1 MLNSPI
7 HPPIEPA
14 APPVAPARIPAAATR
29 HTSVECPATPAYLG
43 VKRCIDWF
51 CATATLILLGPLI
64 GLLALRVRA
73 DSPGPAFFRQARAG
87 WRARPFTLRKF
98 RSMRTDA
105 DPFGDSPQHG
115 GDPRITRI
123 GRWLRE
129 TSLDELPQLI
139 NVVRGEMSLVGP
151 RPLYL
156 QQMGE
161 WNERQR
167 GRLLMPPGLTGLA
180 QINGRGALTIE
191 QKLEWDVRYVESA
204 CLKTDLL
211 IIWRTFRN
219 VFRQS
224 GIYEV
229 QYSSGKAR
237 RSGR

>member
-1 MLNSPI
+1 MSNRPTPRSLESK
-7 HPPIEPA
+7 PP
-14 APPVAPARIPAAATR
+14 APSGGPGGV
-29 HTSVECPATPAYLG
+29 VCPATPSYLF

-64 GLLALRVRA
+64 LLLAVRVRA
-73 DSPGPAFFRQARAG
+73 DSPGPAFFRQTRAG
-87 WRARPFTLRKF
+87 WRARPFTLLKF

-115 GDPRITRI
+115 GDPRITRL

-156 QQMGE
+156 QQIAE

-204 CLKTDLL
+204 CLRTDFQ
-211 IIWRTFRN
+211 IIWATFRS
-219 VFRQS
+219 VFQRS

-229 QYSSGKAR
+229 QYSATQAR
-237 RSGR
+237 RTGR